1 MKLRLWHDEWQQWLR
16 KFIANPVTEIVAILL
31 LVAAALALLVSVE
44 SRVIRGTQAPVIF
57 SPK

>member
-1 MKLRLWHDEWQQWLR
+1 MKLRLWHDQWQQLLR

-31 LVAAALALLVSVE
+31 LVAGALALLVSVE
-44 SRVIRGTQAPVIF
+44 SRVIRDTQAPVIF